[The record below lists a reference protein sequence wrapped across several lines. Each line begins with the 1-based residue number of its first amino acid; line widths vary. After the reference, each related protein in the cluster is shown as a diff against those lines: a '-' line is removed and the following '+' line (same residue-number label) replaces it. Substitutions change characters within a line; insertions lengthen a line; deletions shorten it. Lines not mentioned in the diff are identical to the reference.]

1 MRLHRL
7 LQRTWLPAAVVI
19 VAVFIVVRIV
29 AAPDQLRSLPELER
43 PWLIAPACLLFSA
56 TMLVYI
62 VLWRSVLFS
71 LDPARPSFIDSAAA
85 FTCSWLGRL
94 VPTSAPYVTGNVV
107 LGRRLGHGAGG
118 VAAAM
123 AYLNLFVVLTATV
136 ASGVVLASVLRDGP
150 PPFVWAAI
158 AGGAAAIL
166 YLIPSSL
173 VTGGLLKLSRF
184 VPRTAALGD
193 YQLSRRS
200 TATACGFALVACV
213 LNGLAFVCVVAA
225 FVPVTAAAGGGR
237 GAAFNIAGAAG
248 VAAVPLPSGI
258 GVREAVLAAIL
269 HLVVPLEVAIGS
281 AIVARLITLPVDIA
295 LGTAG
300 AAWVASDK
308 RRCRKR
314 REGPRP
320 LRRGPIPAS
329 Y

>member
-1 MRLHRL
+1 MADRAGVRAVQRDHAGVHRPL
-7 LQRTWLPAAVVI
+7 AAG
-19 VAVFIVVRIV
+19 
-29 AAPDQLRSLPELER
+29 
-43 PWLIAPACLLFSA
+43 
-56 TMLVYI
+56 
-62 VLWRSVLFS
+62 LFS

-213 LNGLAFVCVVAA
+213 LNGLAFACVVAA
-225 FVPVTAAAGGGR
+225 FMHVTLQQAAVA

-269 HLVVPLEVAIGS
+269 HLVVPLDVAIAA
-281 AIVARLITLPVDIA
+281 AIVARLITLPVDVA

-300 AAWVASDK
+300 ATWVALRQSK
-308 RRCRKR
+308 A
-314 REGPRP
+314 REALGGAAPVAARP
-320 LRRGPIPAS
+320 PS
-329 Y
+329 S